1 MLVETSSNLFPSL
14 SPCSV
19 NSNLDL
25 IVSATDLLKALH
37 VSPGAAMTHPHLSS
51 LEDLQ
56 ELVSYSMQH
65 CAGTERFFTSQE
77 VFEQTVQA
85 AITVNHKVGDVAGG
99 AEPWQS
105 VVELIVP
112 SPSPLSFPSSLSSQY
127 HIGGNAALIA
137 ETIQQ
142 SEPNAQVS
150 CGTLVHWLL
159 TPCGLPVRISVCTWA
174 YLRLLLSSLA
184 V

>member
-1 MLVETSSNLFPSL
+1 MDCRLHHFSDSSQTSGLCILWARVCPASQLQWSVLWWRPFPNGLYRLFPYPTFP
-14 SPCSV
+14 PCSV

-85 AITVNHKVGDVAGG
+85 ATTVNHKVGHTQ
-99 AEPWQS
+99 EM
-105 VVELIVP
+105 
-112 SPSPLSFPSSLSSQY
+112 
-127 HIGGNAALIA
+127 
-137 ETIQQ
+137 
-142 SEPNAQVS
+142 
-150 CGTLVHWLL
+150 
-159 TPCGLPVRISVCTWA
+159 
-174 YLRLLLSSLA
+174 
-184 V
+184 

>member
-1 MLVETSSNLFPSL
+1 MGEGNPTAKPHATKDCSGVREVVGGAGSCMDCQPHHFSDSFQTSGPLYIGDIIFWARVWPASLLQWSIFWWRPFPTGLYRLLPPSL
-14 SPCSV
+14 LLCSV

-85 AITVNHKVGDVAGG
+85 ATTLNHKVG
-99 AEPWQS
+99 QT
-105 VVELIVP
+105 
-112 SPSPLSFPSSLSSQY
+112 Q
-127 HIGGNAALIA
+127 
-137 ETIQQ
+137 
-142 SEPNAQVS
+142 
-150 CGTLVHWLL
+150 GT
-159 TPCGLPVRISVCTWA
+159 
-174 YLRLLLSSLA
+174 
-184 V
+184 

>member
-1 MLVETSSNLFPSL
+1 MDCRLHHFSDSSQTSGVYNLVGQSVAGEPTSVEHILVETISNWIFNMDFPYPTFP
-14 SPCSV
+14 PCSV

-85 AITVNHKVGDVAGG
+85 ATTVNHKVGHTQEDVAYG
-99 AEPWQS
+99 ASLVPW
-105 VVELIVP
+105 P
-112 SPSPLSFPSSLSSQY
+112 RPLDFFLF
-127 HIGGNAALIA
+127 
-137 ETIQQ
+137 
-142 SEPNAQVS
+142 
-150 CGTLVHWLL
+150 
-159 TPCGLPVRISVCTWA
+159 
-174 YLRLLLSSLA
+174 
-184 V
+184 